1 MSPKRGANETPCR
14 GSAKALPYKSAVTS
28 IVGEGLA
35 PPETFVEMTFKSGA
49 DQSFRRVRRL
59 STYRTFPYHV
69 IQMRSI
75 SHRRGRRPDDPQD
88 DGRILYRKRKIR
100 NIRFCQADEDTRV
113 QMPYP
118 ILLCTLHFLNR
129 RCSLS
134 NALPREHQG
143 TPLQFHC
150 NVSCRGGVLPVGE
163 TSRSDSGGGVSAE
176 ECSSR
181 NNCKDADQLRSKS
194 LLP

>member
-1 MSPKRGANETPCR
+1 M
-14 GSAKALPYKSAVTS
+14 
-28 IVGEGLA
+28 
-35 PPETFVEMTFKSGA
+35 
-49 DQSFRRVRRL
+49 
-59 STYRTFPYHV
+59 TYRTFPYHV
-69 IQMRSI
+69 TQMRSQ

-150 NVSCRGGVLPVGE
+150 NVSCRGGALRNCPNLLRCCQNLDFGYSTHALADLANNTHATTLQERTRVSAIGLVSLLAYVTSGVPTTPRVVG
-163 TSRSDSGGGVSAE
+163 RGGVAA
-176 ECSSR
+176 R
-181 NNCKDADQLRSKS
+181 GQGIPTGYAYRVQRTTTTTKLYVI
-194 LLP
+194 